1 MVRWL
6 SMALLCLIPAPFA
19 SAQELPFPAAAVED
33 PATLSKAM
41 PDLARAAIAA
51 YRDDDRRKYLDTL
64 FRLQMVAG
72 HYEAFRNAIGRLDD
86 RTSSL
91 ALRSLGVYRWVR

>member
-1 MVRWL
+1 MRL
-6 SMALLCLIPAPFA
+6 LCIALLCLIPAPFA
-19 SAQELPFPAAAVED
+19 SAQELPFPAAVED